1 MRIIAGTHRG
11 TKLADVGTGDDAA
24 HLRPTTDRVRES
36 LFNVLNGG
44 AFGRPLAGARVLDL
58 FAGTGALGLEA
69 LSRGAECV
77 TFVDTGKIAQN
88 LIRKNI
94 KNLRREA
101 DCKVLTCAAKNLPA
115 AAQACD
121 LIFLDPPYGQDL
133 GVAALTQAGK
143 MGWIAPNALIVWEE
157 DQPALA
163 PKGFMRLDARRYGNT
178 HVTFL
183 EPVT

>member
-24 HLRPTTDRVRES
+24 HLRPTSDRVRES

-44 AFGRPLAGARVLDL
+44 AFGRPIEGAHVLDL

-69 LSRGAECV
+69 LSRGAEHV
-77 TFVDTGKIAQN
+77 TFVDNGRVAQK
-88 LIRKNI
+88 LIRGNI
-94 KNLRREA
+94 ASLRRTS
-101 DCKVLTCAAKNLPA
+101 DCSVLSCAANNLPA
-115 AAQACD
+115 STTPCD

-133 GVAALTQAGK
+133 GASALLSALK

-157 DQPALA
+157 DQPAAA
-163 PKGFMRLDARRYGNT
+163 PRGFSRRDTRRYGNT

-183 EPVT
+183 EPVV